1 MAARSSGL
9 ASAAEEEPP
18 ERCASMAFRKRP
30 ARTVTFVRRLRKA
43 RKKRRERRRA
53 RGMPTRASGRVRR
66 THRFKLYCNLFG
78 TLDVH
83 AQVNVTKGTR
93 AKLLGQ
99 LELFIA
105 AHLPNNPLL
114 PARAGQNQYNREKK
128 CSAHCAPLPRTQ
140 VKAATKRTHTDCD
153 ELEEPREGLAAM
165 SAADPRPTGRRLQ
178 TKCCR

>member
-1 MAARSSGL
+1 MAVVEQILQRGPQKLLHHNIRIPLGAH
-9 ASAAEEEPP
+9 
-18 ERCASMAFRKRP
+18 P
-30 ARTVTFVRRLRKA
+30 AHLRYPHATTQVTNHLGFIQQL
-43 RKKRRERRRA
+43 
-53 RGMPTRASGRVRR
+53 RVRR

-114 PARAGQNQYNREKK
+114 PARAGQNQYNRNKNVLHIVRPSENKGQSSDK
-128 CSAHCAPLPRTQ
+128 TN
-140 VKAATKRTHTDCD
+140 TH
-153 ELEEPREGLAAM
+153 
-165 SAADPRPTGRRLQ
+165 RL
-178 TKCCR
+178 